1 MRKCDNC
8 EKAIPFGSNHIEVRV
23 YGYKFQDLDFCS
35 PKCFEEFFS
44 KTRWKLIQKEA
55 LRENDEKLFR

>member
-8 EKAIPFGSNHIEVRV
+8 GKPIPLGEKHIEVRAF
-23 YGYKFQDLDFCS
+23 GYDFDNLDFCS
-35 PKCFEEFFS
+35 PVCFEEFFT

-55 LRENDEKLFR
+55 LREK